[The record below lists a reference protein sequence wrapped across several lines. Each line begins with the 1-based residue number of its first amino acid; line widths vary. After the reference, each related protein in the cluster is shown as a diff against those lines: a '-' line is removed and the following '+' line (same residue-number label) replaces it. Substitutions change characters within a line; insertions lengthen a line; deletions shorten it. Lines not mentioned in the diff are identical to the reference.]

1 MKFIMN
7 GGIVIGTLDGAN
19 VEISEQVQR
28 DNVFIF
34 GLKSEQIDTARHSM
48 KCAPTLSPPSS
59 PRPPPPSASWR
70 VSILFTENFRYTG
83 VLIEKSFRAALRDIE
98 AGTFGPR
105 VVCVAAFKPRVQLLA
120 FQVNTTR
127 CDLTRA

>member
-1 MKFIMN
+1 MEASGTSNMKFIMN
-7 GGIVIGTLDGAN
+7 GGIIIGTLDGAN

-48 KCAPTLSPPSS
+48 K
-59 PRPPPPSASWR
+59 
-70 VSILFTENFRYTG
+70 YTG

-98 AGTFGPR
+98 SGTFGPR
-105 VVCVAAFKPRVQLLA
+105 VLYDPRPLTLKPLLRVK
-120 FQVNTTR
+120 
-127 CDLTRA
+127 